1 MANYQDIDVETKI
14 LEAATTVFIQK
25 GLAGASMQDIADEAV
40 ISRTSLHY
48 YYRSKDKLFDTVFE
62 HVVGELISQQRNI
75 INADIPLAEKLTK
88 FVDGYMNFMLDNPNC
103 VSFIVHD
110 LNATPERM
118 IKLILSLNLNIEKIK
133 GQIVAEMKKNQQSE
147 FDVAQFW
154 ASLIGMCIMP
164 FVFKPM
170 IIRFFLNESEDRFRE
185 FIDSRKKHIL
195 DFLMNFLK
203 IKKCIE

>member
-1 MANYQDIDVETKI
+1 MANNQDIDIETKI

-25 GLAGASMQDIADEAV
+25 GLAGASMQDIADEAG

-62 HVVGELISQQRNI
+62 HVVGALILQQRHI
-75 INADIPLAEKLTK
+75 INADMPLAEKLK
-88 FVDGYMNFMLDNPNC
+88 MFVDNSLDFLLDNPGC

-118 IKLILSLNLNIEKIK
+118 IKLIISRNLNIERLKE
-133 GQIVAEMKKNQQSE
+133 QITNEMKNGRNNE

-164 FVFKPM
+164 FVAKPM
-170 IIRFFLNESEDRFRE
+170 ITKFFLNESEERFRD
-185 FIDSRKKHIL
+185 FINNRKQHIL
-195 DFLMNFLK
+195 DFLMKYINN
-203 IKKCIE
+203 

>member
-1 MANYQDIDVETKI
+1 MANHQDIDIETKI
-14 LEAATTVFIQK
+14 LDAATVVFIQK
-25 GLAGASMQDIADEAV
+25 GLAGASMQDIADEAG

-62 HVVGELISQQRNI
+62 HVVGALILQQRHI
-75 INADIPLAEKLTK
+75 INADMPLAEKLK
-88 FVDGYMNFMLDNPNC
+88 MFVDNSLDFLLDNPGC

-118 IKLILSLNLNIEKIK
+118 IKLIISRNLNIEKLK
-133 GQIVAEMKKNQQSE
+133 EQITIEMKNGQNNE

-164 FVFKPM
+164 FIVKPM
-170 IIRFFLNESEDRFRE
+170 ITKFFLNESEERFRE
-185 FIDSRKKHIL
+185 FINNRKQHIL
-195 DFLMNFLK
+195 DFLMIY
-203 IKKCIE
+203 IKN

>member
-14 LEAATTVFIQK
+14 LEAATVVFIQK
-25 GLAGASMQDIADEAV
+25 GLAGASMQDIADEAG

-62 HVVGELISQQRNI
+62 HVVGALISQQRHI
-75 INADIPLAEKLTK
+75 INADMPLAEKLKK
-88 FVDGYMNFMLDNPNC
+88 FVDGYMDFMLNNPNC

-118 IKLILSLNLNIEKIK
+118 IKLILSLDLNIERLK
-133 GQIVAEMKKNQQSE
+133 GQMVEEMMNNQNNE

-154 ASLIGMCIMP
+154 ASLIGMCIIP

-170 IIRFFLNESEDRFRE
+170 IIKFFLHESEDRFRE
-185 FIDSRKKHIL
+185 FIDNRKQHIL
-195 DFLMNFLK
+195 DFLMKFLK
-203 IKKCIE
+203 IEKCIE

>member
-1 MANYQDIDVETKI
+1 MANYQDIDVEKKI
-14 LEAATTVFIQK
+14 LDAATTVFIQK
-25 GLAGASMQDIADEAV
+25 GLAGASMQDIADEAS

-62 HVVGELISQQRNI
+62 HVVGALISQQRHI
-75 INADIPLAEKLTK
+75 INADMPLTEKLRK
-88 FVDGYMNFMLDNPNC
+88 FIDGYMDFMLDNPSC

-118 IKLILSLNLNIEKIK
+118 IKLILSLNLNIEKLK
-133 GQIVAEMKKNQQSE
+133 GQIVAEMNNSQNSE

-170 IIRFFLNESEDRFRE
+170 VTKFFLNESEDRFRE
-185 FIDSRKKHIL
+185 FINDRKQHIL
-195 DFLMNFLK
+195 EFLVK
-203 IKKCIE
+203 YIKN

>member
-1 MANYQDIDVETKI
+1 MLNHQDVDVETKI
-14 LEAATTVFIQK
+14 LEAATVVFIQK
-25 GLAGASMQDIADEAV
+25 GLAGASMKDIADEAG

-62 HVVGELISQQRNI
+62 HVVGALILQQRNI
-75 INADIPLAEKLTK
+75 INEDMLLSEKMEK
-88 FVDGYMNFMLDNPNC
+88 FVDGYMDFMLDNPNC

-118 IKLILSLNLNIEKIK
+118 IKLILSLNLNIDKLK
-133 GQIVAEMKKNQQSE
+133 KQIETEMNNQQQSE

-170 IIRFFLNESEDRFRE
+170 IIKFFLNESEDRFRE
-185 FIDSRKKHIL
+185 FIKDRKQHIL
-195 DFLMNFLK
+195 DFLMK
-203 IKKCIE
+203 YIKN

>member
-1 MANYQDIDVETKI
+1 MANHQDIDIETKI

-25 GLAGASMQDIADEAV
+25 GLAGASMQDIADEAG

-62 HVVGELISQQRNI
+62 HVVGALILQQRHI
-75 INADIPLAEKLTK
+75 INADMPLAEKLK
-88 FVDGYMNFMLDNPNC
+88 MFVDNSLDFLLDNPGC

-118 IKLILSLNLNIEKIK
+118 IKLIISRNLNIERLKE
-133 GQIVAEMKKNQQSE
+133 QITDEMKNGRNNE

-164 FVFKPM
+164 FVAKPM
-170 IIRFFLNESEDRFRE
+170 ITKFFLNESEERFRD
-185 FIDSRKKHIL
+185 FINNRKQHIL
-195 DFLMNFLK
+195 DFLMKYINN
-203 IKKCIE
+203 